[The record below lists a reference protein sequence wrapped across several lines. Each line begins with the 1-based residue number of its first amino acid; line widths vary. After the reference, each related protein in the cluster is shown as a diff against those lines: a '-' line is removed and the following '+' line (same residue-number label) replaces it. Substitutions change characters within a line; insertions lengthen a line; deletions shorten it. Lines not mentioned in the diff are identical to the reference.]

1 MHQNQKK
8 IKPETPTRID
18 RNNMKAW
25 YEAPERVRKQTRPD
39 VEILYLRSIA
49 KCLAYDLWVERH
61 EKKKPEQAPS
71 MPAIPAPQQQKTPPE
86 KRTKKKPRHQRQEK
100 ITLPPFLI
108 HPSFDKIMCAVA
120 NATGVPADAI
130 QSDRRNERLTDARH
144 VFCYLAWAVG
154 GRAASLAGIGR
165 WLGRDHST
173 VLHSKRR
180 VESDHDLMAMATFI
194 ATRNGWLEIMR
205 RKQAVAAKTEL
216 EKAK

>member
-1 MHQNQKK
+1 MHQHQKK

-61 EKKKPEQAPS
+61 EKKKPEQT
-71 MPAIPAPQQQKTPPE
+71 PATPATKQQKAPPQP
-86 KRTKKKPRHQRQEK
+86 RARKKQRPDRQAQ

-130 QSDRRNERLTDARH
+130 QSDRRAERLTDARH

-180 VESDHDLMAMATFI
+180 VESDHDLMAVATFI

-205 RKQAVAAKTEL
+205 RKQATAAKSEL